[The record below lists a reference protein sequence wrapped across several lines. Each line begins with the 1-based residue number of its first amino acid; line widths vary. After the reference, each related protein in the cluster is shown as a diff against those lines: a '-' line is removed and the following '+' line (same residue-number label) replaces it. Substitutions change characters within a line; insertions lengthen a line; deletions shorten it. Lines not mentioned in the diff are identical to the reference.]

1 MKKLLLTTTEAYGKE
16 IKNTISSYDTD
27 KLIINF
33 TDDTFLLL
41 EILADYDDGPEI
53 KAATEFYYVDF
64 FENKLVK
71 NGIINEEELKEIH
84 TKATKVH
91 QENRRR
97 QYENLKEEFE
107 PETKIGGKLK

>member
-53 KAATEFYYVDF
+53 KAATKFYYVDF
-64 FENKLVK
+64 FKDKLVK
-71 NGIINEEELKEIH
+71 NGIINEEELKEIR
-84 TKATKVH
+84 TKATKAY
-91 QENRRR
+91 QENRRK
-97 QYENLKEEFE
+97 QYEDLKEEFE
-107 PETKIGGKLK
+107 KEES

>member
-1 MKKLLLTTTEAYGKE
+1 MKKLLLTTTEAYGKK
-16 IKNTISSYDTD
+16 IKNIMSSYNTD

-71 NGIINEEELKEIH
+71 NGIINEEELKEI
-84 TKATKVH
+84 

-97 QYENLKEEFE
+97 QYENLK
-107 PETKIGGKLK
+107 GRV